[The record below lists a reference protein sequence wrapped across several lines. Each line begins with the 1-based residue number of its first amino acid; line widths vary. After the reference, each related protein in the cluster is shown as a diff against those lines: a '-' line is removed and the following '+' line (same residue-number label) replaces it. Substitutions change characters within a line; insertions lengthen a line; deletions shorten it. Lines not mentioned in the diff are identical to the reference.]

1 MEHRRAPE
9 ELLSFPCEHLFKAFG
24 PAEEGEAFRAAVQ
37 AAVASVIPVGRDSL
51 RTTLSSAG
59 RYQCVTVAVYLEHG
73 WQLTAIYASLR
84 AVANLR
90 YLL

>member
-9 ELLSFPCEHLFKAFG
+9 ELLVFPCEYLFKAFG
-24 PAEEGEAFRAAVQ
+24 PAEEGESFQSAVQ
-37 AAVASVIPVGRDSL
+37 AAVGSVLPVGRDSL

-59 RYQCVTVAVYLEHG
+59 RYQCVTVAVRLEHG

-84 AVANLR
+84 GVANLR